1 MGAGNNS
8 NKNTEKQNQK
18 FKMYCCFCFKCYTHL
33 KSCWSP
39 CFWHG
44 NVKDGSI
51 AIAVYTMTMSICLIT
66 YTVCILSGGD
76 SSQLYL
82 PFFETGVGD
91 SVQGTG
97 IFVILYFIILFVLS
111 GLLLL
116 GIRSD
121 IRGFMLPWVYT
132 MYIALLFQAMFG
144 LWLVFGYYIY
154 LETVFVALCCWTW
167 MAFNYYCVLVV
178 RSHLRNVKFFQSP
191 DIEYLND
198 V

>member
-1 MGAGNNS
+1 MGRDAGNNS

-66 YTVCILSGGD
+66 YTVNVLAGGD

-82 PFFETGVGD
+82 PFFETGMYHFFL
-91 SVQGTG
+91 TK
-97 IFVILYFIILFVLS
+97 
-111 GLLLL
+111 
-116 GIRSD
+116 IR
-121 IRGFMLPWVYT
+121 FCL
-132 MYIALLFQAMFG
+132 
-144 LWLVFGYYIY
+144 
-154 LETVFVALCCWTW
+154 
-167 MAFNYYCVLVV
+167 
-178 RSHLRNVKFFQSP
+178 FFQRLY
-191 DIEYLND
+191 YLI
-198 V
+198 